1 MASPENIKR
10 GIAAFTQAQ
19 QLRAQN
25 RLQEAAAAFQRAAAL
40 IPDHPQLLHEY
51 GQFAEQAGDYRTAE
65 RLYRRIG
72 ELRPDSRFEGR
83 LAIVLFQLQKYAE
96 AVPYFEAFI
105 RQPQHQADPNPDMLH
120 GLCNAL
126 CMCGRWEEGLVAAR
140 AALAVREDVRYRD
153 AELNALYHLGRVDE
167 LDACIDAMLAKY
179 PDSREIRSLYA
190 LHHLKSGDYR
200 NGFRYFADLRWRNE
214 LERRRGTVE
223 EFRSSWDGSPFD
235 GVLIVT
241 AEQGLGD
248 EIMLSSLFDDLV
260 ATGQR
265 AVIEC
270 DDRLLP
276 LYRRSYPQMEFM
288 PRGEKNTLTYP
299 AGTEVRSVT
308 ALDLANVLRNG
319 IERFPTRESWLK
331 PDPARVAALR
341 KEYRKR
347 WPGKRIVGLSWKSAR
362 VMEGGATKN
371 IDITDFARILGDRDS
386 RFVNLQYGSIAADIA
401 ALRGAGLT
409 LFVDD
414 NIDPMKDIDGFA
426 AQVAALDL
434 VISTSNTTVHVAG
447 ALGVPCWLLLPRT
460 RPLLW
465 YWGYRGERTPWYP
478 SLRLWRNAS
487 ETSWDDLLA
496 DVGDAL
502 AALPRPE

>member
-25 RLQEAAAAFQRAAAL
+25 RLQEAAAAFQRASAL
-40 IPDHPQLLHEY
+40 MPDHPPLLQEY
-51 GQFAEQAGDYRTAE
+51 GQFAEQLGDYRTAE

-120 GLCNAL
+120 GLCNSL
-126 CMCGRWEEGLVAAR
+126 CMCGRWEEGLAAAR

-179 PDSREIRSLYA
+179 PDSREIRSLYG
-190 LHHLKSGDYR
+190 LHRLKSGDFE
-200 NGFRYFADLRWRNE
+200 NGFRFYPDLRWRNG
-214 LERRRGTVE
+214 LDRKRGSIDDYLVI
-223 EFRSSWDGSPFD
+223 WDGKPFD
-235 GVLIVT
+235 GVLIIIT
-241 AEQGLGD
+241 EQGLGD
-248 EIMLSSLFDDLV
+248 EIMLSSLFDDLLK
-260 ATGQR
+260 TGQR
-265 AVIEC
+265 TIVEC
-270 DDRLLP
+270 DERLLP
-276 LYRRSYPQMEFM
+276 LYRRTYPTMEFVA
-288 PRGEKNTLTYP
+288 RNEHKKLSFP
-299 AGTEVRSVT
+299 AGTEIRSIA
-308 ALDLANVLRNG
+308 ALDLANVLRNRSD
-319 IERFPTRESWLK
+319 RFPQRDHWLQA
-331 PDPARVAALR
+331 DPQRVAAIR
-341 KEYRKR
+341 AEYRQR
-347 WPGKRIVGLSWKSAR
+347 WPGKRLVGLSWKSAR

-371 IDITDFARILGDRDS
+371 IDITDFASILGDRDS
-386 RFVNLQYGSIAADIA
+386 RFINLQYGSIAGDLA

-409 LFVDD
+409 LFVDEH
-414 NIDPMKDIDGFA
+414 IDPMKDIDGFA

-460 RPLLW
+460 RPILW
-465 YWGYRGERTPWYP
+465 YWGYRGDRTPWYP
-478 SLRLWRNAS
+478 SLRLWRNTS
-487 ETSWDDLLA
+487 DTSWNSLLA

-502 AALPRPE
+502 AALPVPP